1 MNEQTPVEPE
11 GAATPKGERSLLH
24 LVRNALGLAKTPLY
38 RNASAL
44 ILSTIANGVFGLVFW
59 VVAARLYDTDEV
71 GRGAAGVA
79 GLMLVSMLGFT
90 GVHFA
95 MIRFIP
101 AGGRGTA
108 RLALAGYGAALAL
121 AVVCAAALL
130 VVVQL
135 FIEPLRFLVDSPVT
149 LLAFLGGVLA
159 WVVFSLEDG
168 MLIGLRRA
176 AWVPVENAAFGAAKV
191 VLLVAL
197 SFLGGTWAILA
208 SWSLAAALL
217 IVPVNLALFL
227 KFIPHHARATAERTS
242 EFTTRDIVRFS
253 AGNHASGVLTM
264 LPDALMPIIV
274 LNIAGATASAYF
286 YTSRAII
293 VALRFIAMNISNALT
308 AEGANRDRDLD
319 RLLRWAAILSVA
331 VLAPAV
337 VVLLVEA
344 DLILRIFGREYA
356 ENGATLTRLLA
367 LGLVPFAVVTLYTA
381 VARVRRQVGRLILLA
396 SVSTTINLS
405 LGITLVAAID
415 IEGAGIAW
423 LVAQTAAAMV
433 AIALFWPGL
442 VAGIR
447 RRMGA
452 LGIGSRAS

>member
-1 MNEQTPVEPE
+1 
-11 GAATPKGERSLLH
+11 
-24 LVRNALGLAKTPLY
+24 VRNGLGLAKTPLY

-44 ILSTIANGVFGLVFW
+44 ILSTIANGAFGLVFW

-90 GVHFA
+90 GVQFA

-108 RLALAGYGAALAL
+108 RLALTGYGAALAV
-121 AVVCAAALL
+121 AIACAAALL

-135 FIEPLRFLVDSPVT
+135 FIEPLRFLVDSPVIV
-149 LLAFLGGVLA
+149 LAFLGSVLV

-168 MLIGLRRA
+168 ILTGLRRT

-191 VLLVAL
+191 ALLVAL
-197 SFLGGTWAILA
+197 SFLGGTWAILV

-227 KFIPHHARATAERTS
+227 KFIPDHARSTAERTG
-242 EFTTRDIVRFS
+242 EFTARDIARFS
-253 AGNHASGVLTM
+253 AGNHASGILTM
-264 LPDALMPIIV
+264 LPDSLMPIIV

-293 VALRFIAMNISNALT
+293 VALRFVAMNISNALT
-308 AEGANRDRDLD
+308 AEGANRDRDLN

-344 DLILRIFGREYA
+344 DLVLRIFGREYA

-367 LGLVPFAVVTLYTA
+367 LGLVPFVVVTLYTA
-381 VARVRRQVGRLILLA
+381 VARVRRQFFNDTA
-396 SVSTTINLS
+396 TTEIYTGINLS
-405 LGITLVAAID
+405 LGIALVSAID

-433 AIALFWPGL
+433 AVSLLWPGL
-442 VAGIR
+442 VAGIK

-452 LGIGSRAS
+452 LGIRSQAP